1 MGEEPIVANLDAVDS
16 LIEKKKK
23 DKEEEEAAKNKGKPP
38 STLVVPTE
46 SEFLEKFNALEDQ
59 QKASFYKL
67 LTVGSSSSIT
77 PAFSNASNATQ
88 EEDEED
94 RLERIRQENERIA
107 NMSES
112 ERKAYERQKQEDS
125 DLAAAMSTFGVGVK
139 DLPVSTSA
147 PVAPKKVAK
156 KKDPLAAVEKLEIKN
171 MPEATRLAEIVANKL
186 KILNKPNYVNAFLSP
201 ILDCVYDVLS
211 GDDLADY
218 GLQIGKRAKEK
229 KTAERRF

>member
-1 MGEEPIVANLDAVDS
+1 MG
-16 LIEKKKK
+16 
-23 DKEEEEAAKNKGKPP
+23 
-38 STLVVPTE
+38 
-46 SEFLEKFNALEDQ
+46 DQ

-147 PVAPKKVAK
+147 PVAPKK
-156 KKDPLAAVEKLEIKN
+156 DPLAAVEKLEIKN

>member
-67 LTVGSSSSIT
+67 PTVGSSSSIS

-112 ERKAYERQKQEDS
+112 ERKHMK
-125 DLAAAMSTFGVGVK
+125 GK
-139 DLPVSTSA
+139 N
-147 PVAPKKVAK
+147 KKIQIWQQLC
-156 KKDPLAAVEKLEIKN
+156 PLLEW
-171 MPEATRLAEIVANKL
+171 V
-186 KILNKPNYVNAFLSP
+186 
-201 ILDCVYDVLS
+201 
-211 GDDLADY
+211 
-218 GLQIGKRAKEK
+218 
-229 KTAERRF
+229 